1 MYFNTVQNLDK
12 KNSKIEPYRTRQ
24 IGLILLDT
32 LIVLLSS
39 IISIKLVG
47 IDAEVN
53 TLIYV
58 GINILFL
65 YRFNCYSS
73 LWSSG
78 GEKEITNIFMAGSIS
93 GLCFIIINSLMEKN
107 YGGLFYIISI
117 LLVIVLIVAS
127 RVAYRTFRRM
137 LSYMSINKSTEVSR
151 VLIVGAG
158 NAGKL
163 IIREIF
169 DNISMNKLPVVI
181 VDDDPSKIG
190 KSIFN
195 IPILGSC
202 SNIEEIAKNY
212 DVDEIIFSIANISK
226 ERKVEILDYCNKT
239 KCKIKTIPGIYE
251 IIEGKVDIKTI
262 RDVEIEDLL
271 GREVIKTNLGE
282 ISGYL
287 KDQTV
292 LVTGGGGSIGS
303 ELCRQ
308 ITKFNPKK
316 LIIFDIYE
324 NNAYEIQQELLR
336 NYGDT
341 LDLDVIIGS
350 VRDERRVD
358 YVMKKY
364 HPNVV
369 FHAAAHKH
377 VPLMEVSPCEAIKN
391 NVFGTLNVAR
401 KASEYNARKFV
412 LISTDKAVNP
422 TNIMGATKRCCE
434 ILVQSLDRHSDT
446 EFVAVRFGNVLGSN
460 GSVIPLFKK
469 QIEEGGPVRVTH
481 PQITRFFMTIPEAV
495 SLVIEA
501 GSMARGGEI
510 FVLDMGKPVKIVD
523 LAKKLITL
531 SGLEPNIDIKIEFT
545 GLRPG
550 EKLYEEL
557 LLDEEGLK
565 STENKKIFIGQP
577 LFIDENEL
585 LKNMT
590 SLKACIEDY
599 QDYEDDEV
607 KKIMK
612 KIVTTYVEEKEKD
625 DKEEYYEVEEEEIV
639 VNR

>member
-39 IISIKLVG
+39 MISIKLVG

-169 DNISMNKLPVVI
+169 DNISVNKLPVVI

-226 ERKVEILDYCNKT
+226 ERKVKILDYCNKT

-308 ITKFNPKK
+308 ITKFSPKK

-469 QIEEGGPVRVTH
+469 QIEEGGPVMVTH

-531 SGLEPNIDIKIEFT
+531 SGLEPNIDIKIEFA

-625 DKEEYYEVEEEEIV
+625 KEEYYEVEEEEIV
-639 VNR
+639 ANI

>member
-12 KNSKIEPYRTRQ
+12 KNSRIEPYRTRQ

-32 LIVLLSS
+32 LIILLSS
-39 IISIKLVG
+39 IVSIKLVG

-226 ERKVEILDYCNKT
+226 ERKVKILDYCNKT

-469 QIEEGGPVRVTH
+469 QIEEGGPVMVTH

-531 SGLEPNIDIKIEFT
+531 SGLEPNIDIKIEFA

-590 SLKACIEDY
+590 SLKECIEDY

>member
-1 MYFNTVQNLDK
+1 MYFNAVQNLDK

-226 ERKVEILDYCNKT
+226 ERKVKILDYCNKT

-308 ITKFNPKK
+308 ITKFSPKK

-501 GSMARGGEI
+501 GAMARGGEI

-531 SGLEPNIDIKIEFT
+531 SGLEPNIDIKIEFA

>member
-1 MYFNTVQNLDK
+1 MYFNAVQNLDK

-169 DNISMNKLPVVI
+169 DNISVNKLPVVI

-226 ERKVEILDYCNKT
+226 ERKVKILDYCNKT

-308 ITKFNPKK
+308 ITKFSPKK

-434 ILVQSLDRHSDT
+434 ILIQSLDRHSDT

-469 QIEEGGPVRVTH
+469 QIEEGGPVMVTH

-625 DKEEYYEVEEEEIV
+625 KEEYYEVEEEEIV

>member
-32 LIVLLSS
+32 LIILLSS
-39 IISIKLVG
+39 IVSIKLVG

-226 ERKVEILDYCNKT
+226 ERKVKILDYCNKT

-308 ITKFNPKK
+308 ITKFSPKK

-434 ILVQSLDRHSDT
+434 ILIQSLDRHSDT

-625 DKEEYYEVEEEEIV
+625 KEEYYEVEEEEIV

>member
-1 MYFNTVQNLDK
+1 MYFNAVQNLDK

-107 YGGLFYIISI
+107 YGGLFYIVNI

-158 NAGKL
+158 SAGKL

-169 DNISMNKLPVVI
+169 DNISVNKLPVVI

-308 ITKFNPKK
+308 ITKFSPKK

-434 ILVQSLDRHSDT
+434 ILIQSLDRHSDT

-625 DKEEYYEVEEEEIV
+625 KEEYYEVEEEEIV

>member
-12 KNSKIEPYRTRQ
+12 KNSRIEPYRTRQ

-169 DNISMNKLPVVI
+169 DNISVNKLPVVI

-226 ERKVEILDYCNKT
+226 ERKVKILDYCNKT

-434 ILVQSLDRHSDT
+434 ILIQSLDRHSDT

>member
-32 LIVLLSS
+32 LIILLSS
-39 IISIKLVG
+39 IVSIKLVG

-158 NAGKL
+158 SAGKL

-212 DVDEIIFSIANISK
+212 DIDEIIFSIANISK
-226 ERKVEILDYCNKT
+226 ERKVKILDYCNKT

-308 ITKFNPKK
+308 ITKFSPKK

-434 ILVQSLDRHSDT
+434 ILIQSLDRHSDT

-469 QIEEGGPVRVTH
+469 QIEEGGPVMVTH

-531 SGLEPNIDIKIEFT
+531 SGLEPNIDIKIEFA

-612 KIVTTYVEEKEKD
+612 RIVTTYVDEKEKD